1 MAVPGIFFK
10 IFLKKHKLYN
20 LIKKNHILTTT
31 IIKKTRKYIKFT
43 ISFYEFSYF
52 KIVAL
57 LHDSLIINNTNY
69 NSFNVHTQAML

>member
-1 MAVPGIFFK
+1 MIF
-10 IFLKKHKLYN
+10 
-20 LIKKNHILTTT
+20 
-31 IIKKTRKYIKFT
+31 
-43 ISFYEFSYF
+43 FYEFSYF